1 MVLIDLSVTIV
12 VGVIY
17 WSIVDIVVWTT
28 RIAESWEN
36 RPGCA
41 KRSSPFEL
49 IVPIQV
55 YTIATRIYF
64 FVNIRNRSNSRMGI
78 VPEILPPTW
87 RVAVPSVFAT
97 EHLSVISVAVN
108 IQHRYEIY
116 FSGVDQISDILLG
129 EVLVYTQITRATW
142 LSIAIGVLEVRGQRE
157 TITIIVELPISIGVA
172 PCVLINLSVTVVVDT
187 SCPVVVSKRL

>member
-1 MVLIDLSVTIV
+1 
-12 VGVIY
+12 
-17 WSIVDIVVWTT
+17 
-28 RIAESWEN
+28 
-36 RPGCA
+36 
-41 KRSSPFEL
+41 
-49 IVPIQV
+49 
-55 YTIATRIYF
+55 
-64 FVNIRNRSNSRMGI
+64 MGI
-78 VPEILPPTW
+78 VSEVFPPAR
-87 RVAVPSVFAT
+87 RVAVPSVFTT

-187 SCPVVVSKRL
+187 SCSVVVSKRL